1 MKTLLE
7 ERKEILGSILQYLSQ
22 YMELDINLILTCKA
36 EEYVKARALVIK
48 SLADYYS
55 DKEISQLT
63 GLTVMGVNNIR
74 NKFVKNL
81 YGKSVTDM
89 YQKLKPIFSQYF
101 FNK

>member
-48 SLADYYS
+48 SLEDYY
-55 DKEISQLT
+55 
-63 GLTVMGVNNIR
+63 
-74 NKFVKNL
+74 
-81 YGKSVTDM
+81 
-89 YQKLKPIFSQYF
+89 
-101 FNK
+101 